1 MVQSI
6 KVVTN
11 HSIGTCSLDYIV
23 YILKLRELKGYMRLR
38 SRLKRMSKPQ
48 NATNVKHSRKG
59 AARES
64 FARGLKPNS
73 SVVNCCGGLGSDVRL
88 NSNFSLSKSI
98 SKPFLDSLSSL
109 IRFSKLTPPKT
120 FGSFSNH
127 HFYRGYYCWWK
138 KSPTTTWYARNP
150 VNNGGTFTINTMLN
164 FRDPYDQSPHYFHGF
179 VPEDFGDEYPLFQ
192 WILYGAPIGWSS
204 IEP

>member
-1 MVQSI
+1 MQLRAATKPTDANFVRVIRKMVQSI

-23 YILKLRELKGYMRLR
+23 YILKLRERKGYMRLR

-73 SVVNCCGGLGSDVRL
+73 SVVNCCGGLGL
-88 NSNFSLSKSI
+88 QT
-98 SKPFLDSLSSL
+98 LD
-109 IRFSKLTPPKT
+109 
-120 FGSFSNH
+120 
-127 HFYRGYYCWWK
+127 
-138 KSPTTTWYARNP
+138 
-150 VNNGGTFTINTMLN
+150 
-164 FRDPYDQSPHYFHGF
+164 
-179 VPEDFGDEYPLFQ
+179 
-192 WILYGAPIGWSS
+192 
-204 IEP
+204 